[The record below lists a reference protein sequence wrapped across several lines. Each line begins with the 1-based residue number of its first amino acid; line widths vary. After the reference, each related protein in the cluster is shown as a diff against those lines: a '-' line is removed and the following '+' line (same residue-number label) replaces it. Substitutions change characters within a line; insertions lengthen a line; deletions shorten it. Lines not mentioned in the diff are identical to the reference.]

1 MKTTK
6 LKSLAVFVLALSL
19 TTTVFAASQ
28 KVDTA
33 KSSVK
38 WIGKKVTGEH
48 TGTIAIKE
56 GNLVV
61 ENGKITGGKVVID
74 MNSIVDLDQTDAGWN
89 AKLIGHL
96 KSDDFFAVATYPTSE
111 LVLTKVEGKGDNY
124 TFSGNLTIKGITNP
138 VTFSATSSKDGKN
151 IRYMGSL
158 TIDRTKYNMK
168 FGSKSFFENLGDKVV
183 YDDFTLNFNLV
194 VTE

>member
-19 TTTVFAASQ
+19 TTTVFASSQ

-48 TGTIAIKE
+48 KGTIAIKE

-74 MNSIVDLDQTDAGWN
+74 MNSIVDLDQTDADWN

-111 LVLTKVEGKGDNY
+111 LILTKVEGKGDNY

-138 VTFSATSSKDGKN
+138 ITFSATSSKDGKN